1 MANACSCPNPSACT
15 CTYVNQ
21 PPWRPPLPQ
30 TPSQPRPT
38 SHQYYYPVPSPQTP
52 GGYSAPSS
60 APGPSTQSPQSLTTN
75 GSQGPHPH
83 HPVPYQNIPISPQ
96 YQYYAYPP
104 MPTNYIPW
112 PSSAQQ
118 IQAMPP
124 PSIPP
129 TPATAD
135 TSGKRRRKNADAGS
149 EPNKRQRRA
158 AVRRSTQSNPPT
170 SVDAADQCGVG
181 PIDPPHETP
190 PASPAIPTITGTM
203 PSTPNI
209 HPTDSPAP
217 SRSESLPPYAAHDP
231 SRPLNSESVKKLN
244 SATATDVWFFVRP
257 LKTNAPP
264 AVLPTPSQPLPEDS
278 DILDRKPNAKEFPY
292 LGCRLCKRW
301 QVWQNAQGG
310 VTSNIRRHLEEEH
323 ADIYKPTVSR
333 LNLKHASASGGSSEP
348 YSKDAWVD
356 RLVRW
361 IVADD
366 QSLNVVDCE
375 EFREFV
381 LFGRTPEHDED
392 LPHRTALTNKII
404 AQYHEIYEKI
414 IDDIKRAYSRLHL
427 TGDMWSDGDLASF
440 LALSGH
446 WLARDENGNLVI
458 RNRLLVFRVVEG
470 KHDGKSLAK
479 IVFDIFKK
487 AGLLKHLGQITL
499 DNATV
504 NDAFMRELQ
513 LLLLAEFGDSVVFH
527 PEGNRIRCFPHVIN
541 IGVTTVI
548 VALTEDG
555 ARFEVLQTEDRSEM
569 SYDEL
574 SRYADAVAEDPI
586 GRGRHIVA
594 SCRASGQRRSDL
606 KTVIVQGNLSK
617 CWEPAENGE
626 AVMLPVVQ
634 LLRDCETRWSS
645 TYLMNDRVIAL
656 YPAID
661 TFLKHPK
668 QAAIANHAFTDEQ
681 FQVLSDIQTILYVPH
696 VAQELLSAEKTP
708 TISIAIPAFEAVLDG
723 WLNLQKTM
731 PELSYF
737 IGCGIAKIQE
747 YVAKGRK
754 SLLNPTQKLHWIEA
768 HWPADDA
775 LKAEEWTLTA
785 MTSFMTADRHENK
798 KRAETGP
805 SLQSQSLTSNSD
817 RAAAA
822 QSSGLA
828 RLQGVAN
835 LGRKIATLP
844 GSRRR
849 TTTSTPS
856 QVAIPSSPTSPPS
869 IAPAAR
875 LVTPAEAAAA
885 ERAALANDRRLAQ
898 QEYDMYKNEPR
909 ANPEGFNLVRFWD
922 LTGTLDE

>member
-30 TPSQPRPT
+30 TPSQPRPA
-38 SHQYYYPVPSPQTP
+38 SHQYYYPALPPQTP

-75 GSQGPHPH
+75 GSQGPHGPHPH

-190 PASPAIPTITGTM
+190 PASPAIPVTGTM

-231 SRPLNSESVKKLN
+231 SRPLNSESVKKFN

-414 IDDIKRAYSRLHL
+414 IDDIKSAYSRLHL

-555 ARFEVLQTEDRSEM
+555 ARFEVLQTEDHSEM

-594 SCRASGQRRSDL
+594 SC
-606 KTVIVQGNLSK
+606 
-617 CWEPAENGE
+617 
-626 AVMLPVVQ
+626 
-634 LLRDCETRWSS
+634 
-645 TYLMNDRVIAL
+645 
-656 YPAID
+656 
-661 TFLKHPK
+661 
-668 QAAIANHAFTDEQ
+668 
-681 FQVLSDIQTILYVPH
+681 
-696 VAQELLSAEKTP
+696 
-708 TISIAIPAFEAVLDG
+708 
-723 WLNLQKTM
+723 
-731 PELSYF
+731 
-737 IGCGIAKIQE
+737 
-747 YVAKGRK
+747 
-754 SLLNPTQKLHWIEA
+754 LLNPTQKLHWIEA

-805 SLQSQSLTSNSD
+805 SLQSPSLTSTSD

-875 LVTPAEAAAA
+875 IVTPAEAAAA
-885 ERAALANDRRLAQ
+885 ERAALANDRRIAQ

-909 ANPEGFNLVRFWD
+909 ASPEGFNLVRFWD

>member
-1 MANACSCPNPSACT
+1 
-15 CTYVNQ
+15 
-21 PPWRPPLPQ
+21 
-30 TPSQPRPT
+30 
-38 SHQYYYPVPSPQTP
+38 
-52 GGYSAPSS
+52 
-60 APGPSTQSPQSLTTN
+60 
-75 GSQGPHPH
+75 
-83 HPVPYQNIPISPQ
+83 
-96 YQYYAYPP
+96 
-104 MPTNYIPW
+104 
-112 PSSAQQ
+112 
-118 IQAMPP
+118 MPP

-129 TPATAD
+129 TPTPAAN
-135 TSGKRRRKNADAGS
+135 SGKRARKNADAGS
-149 EPNKRQRRA
+149 STNKRQRKA
-158 AVRRSTQSNPPT
+158 AVRLSTQSNPPM

-181 PIDPPHETP
+181 PIARSHENAS
-190 PASPAIPTITGTM
+190 ASPEISST
-203 PSTPNI
+203 PSTPHINSAN
-209 HPTDSPAP
+209 SPV
-217 SRSESLPPYAAHDP
+217 STRSESLPPYAPRDP
-231 SRPLNSESVKKLN
+231 SLPTNSESAPKSKSN
-244 SATATDVWFFVRP
+244 TATDVWFFVRP
-257 LKTNAPP
+257 LKTNIPP

-278 DILDRKPNAKEFPY
+278 DILKNKPNAKEFPY

-301 QVWQNAQGG
+301 QIWQNAQGG
-310 VTSNIRRHLEEEH
+310 VTSNIRRHLEDEH
-323 ADIYKPTVSR
+323 ADIYKPAISR
-333 LNLKHASASGGSSEP
+333 LNLKHGSAYSGAPEP

-356 RLVRW
+356 RLIRW

-366 QSLNVVDCE
+366 QV
-375 EFREFV
+375 
-381 LFGRTPEHDED
+381 
-392 LPHRTALTNKII
+392 
-404 AQYHEIYEKI
+404 
-414 IDDIKRAYSRLHL
+414 AYSRLHL

-446 WLARDENGNLVI
+446 WMARDDNGNLVI
-458 RNRLLVFRVVEG
+458 KNRLLVFRVVEG

-479 IVFDIFKK
+479 LVFDIFKK

-504 NDAFMRELQ
+504 NDAFMRELH

-569 SYDEL
+569 SYGEL
-574 SRYADAVAEDPI
+574 SRYADAVAEDPM

-617 CWEPAENGE
+617 CWEPADNGE

-668 QAAIANHAFTDEQ
+668 QAAIAHQAFTDEQ

-708 TISIAIPAFEAVLDG
+708 TISMAIPAFEAVLAG

-747 YVAKGRK
+747 YVNKGRK
-754 SLLNPTQKLHWIEA
+754 SLLNPTQKFRWIEA

-775 LKAEEWTLTA
+775 LKAEEWILEA
-785 MTSFMTADRHENK
+785 MVSFITTDRRENK
-798 KRAETGP
+798 KQLVETT
-805 SLQSQSLTSNSD
+805 SFHNSQQPLSSSD
-817 RAAAA
+817 CAAAA
-822 QSSGLA
+822 QGSGLA

-835 LGRKIATLP
+835 LTRKIATLP

-849 TTTSTPS
+849 TPASTSQFAISAPS
-856 QVAIPSSPTSPPS
+856 TSSA
-869 IAPAAR
+869 IAP
-875 LVTPAEAAAA
+875 VTPALTPEEAEAA
-885 ERAALANDRRLAQ
+885 ERLAVANDHRIAQKEFDLYKSEPTTEELADLLQ
-898 QEYDMYKNEPR
+898 NARELE
-909 ANPEGFNLVRFWD
+909 EGEMEGSIGR
-922 LTGTLDE
+922 